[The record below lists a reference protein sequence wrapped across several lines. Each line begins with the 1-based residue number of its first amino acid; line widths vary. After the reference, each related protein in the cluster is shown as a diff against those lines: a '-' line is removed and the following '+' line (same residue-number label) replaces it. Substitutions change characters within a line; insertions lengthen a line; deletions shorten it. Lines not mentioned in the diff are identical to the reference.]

1 MVMIYL
7 LIQIQFS
14 RQISSCSSGWKRN
27 LGGGGMGLSIKERK
41 VMHARNKEEEA
52 LRIICNGEQKVQV
65 KNLDVIL
72 DRDGSIGKDVSF
84 EVR

>member
-1 MVMIYL
+1 
-7 LIQIQFS
+7 
-14 RQISSCSSGWKRN
+14 
-27 LGGGGMGLSIKERK
+27 MGLSIKERK